1 LEKAILLVGVSS
13 GPSSNEILNLKVKY
27 FKAGYDEKT
36 EVTTL
41 KLRINKVGLRT
52 FQTLNF
58 TATK

>member
-1 LEKAILLVGVSS
+1 MGKSVLLVGVSS
-13 GPSSNEILNLKVKY
+13 GPSNEILNLKVKY

-41 KLRINKVGLRT
+41 KLRRNKVGLRT